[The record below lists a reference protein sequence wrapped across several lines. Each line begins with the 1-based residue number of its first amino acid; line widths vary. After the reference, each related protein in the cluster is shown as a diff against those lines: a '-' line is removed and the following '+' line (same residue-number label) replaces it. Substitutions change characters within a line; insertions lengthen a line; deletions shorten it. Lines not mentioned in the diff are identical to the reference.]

1 MKDADRQTQ
10 SMVWIEEQ
18 KLDQQTKKEDRRTQ
32 NMDRRTKKGIDGQ
45 TKLDRMTRSWI
56 DSRNGSKSPD

>member
-18 KLDQQTKKEDRRTQ
+18 KLDQQTKK
-32 NMDRRTKKGIDGQ
+32 
-45 TKLDRMTRSWI
+45 WI
-56 DSRNGSKSPD
+56 DVNKKWIDKEKD